1 MEAKNPLGGNFLFVI
16 KCLFIEDFHPHTVA
30 SDCVWDD
37 RAGDGK
43 DMGANPGCLRMKMS
57 LGTSAKK
64 KTGKCGNF
72 EKTEG
77 EVYPNPTSISLL
89 FLTWET
95 SQK

>member
-1 MEAKNPLGGNFLFVI
+1 MEAKNPLGGDFLFVI

-57 LGTSAKK
+57 LGKPSFVKK
-64 KTGKCGNF
+64 KIFCDPSPSSPF
-72 EKTEG
+72 Y
-77 EVYPNPTSISLL
+77 EVPFS
-89 FLTWET
+89 
-95 SQK
+95 

>member
-16 KCLFIEDFHPHTVA
+16 KCLFIEDFHPHTAA

-57 LGTSAKK
+57 LGKPSFVKK
-64 KTGKCGNF
+64 RFFVTPPPRPPFMKF
-72 EKTEG
+72 
-77 EVYPNPTSISLL
+77 L
-89 FLTWET
+89 FHE
-95 SQK
+95 